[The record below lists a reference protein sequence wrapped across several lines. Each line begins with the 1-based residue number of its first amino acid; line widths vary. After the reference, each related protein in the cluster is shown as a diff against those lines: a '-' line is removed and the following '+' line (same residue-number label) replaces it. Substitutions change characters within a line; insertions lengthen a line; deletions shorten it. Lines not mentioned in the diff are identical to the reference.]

1 MKNKQEAI
9 ERFRFYLEEC
19 LEKIDSDYL
28 NHASYWSLCS
38 YMHRLI
44 KSAQEVMRVMGKY
57 KRNENEELEVARH
70 LVERLEQNNA
80 VTAFGISLN
89 EGREASFRGPAEER
103 KRLAREIMPGRVT
116 LD

>member
-1 MKNKQEAI
+1 MKNKQAAI
-9 ERFRFYLEEC
+9 EKFRFYVEEC
-19 LEKIDSDYL
+19 LEKIDNDYL

-44 KSAQEVMRVMGKY
+44 KSTQEVMRVMGNY
-57 KRNENEELEVARH
+57 KRNESEELEVAH
-70 LVERLEQNNA
+70 YLVERLQQNEA
-80 VTAFGISLN
+80 VTAFGISLD
-89 EGREASFRGPAEER
+89 EGREAIFRGAAEER